1 MAMRRAIAPLRG
13 GGGQF
18 GRFGLARLR
27 RHGSDPRVGRQP
39 AIEKAVDPAV
49 ERRIVERVHGEM
61 HAALLGARH
70 LQSLTSR
77 ERPDLFHLQSDL
89 GMELET
95 ESVLAMA
102 EGLNRIA

>member
-18 GRFGLARLR
+18 GRICLGGLR
-27 RHGSDPRVGRQP
+27 RHGSAPRVGRQP
-39 AIEKAVDPAV
+39 AIKKAVDPAV

-70 LQSLTSR
+70 LQSLGSR
-77 ERPDLFHLQSDL
+77 ERPDLLHLQSDL

-95 ESVLAMA
+95 ESVLAM
-102 EGLNRIA
+102 